1 MTVVETVILLVAL
14 VLVSNLVNHYFKTIP
29 VSLIQIFIGTTVAL
43 VFNLKIDLN
52 SSWFLL
58 LFIAPLLY
66 NDGRKFPKHELWKL
80 KGAIINNA
88 IILVFITI
96 LVGGYLIY
104 LVIPSL
110 PLPVSFALAAVLAP
124 TDPVAVHSISK
135 QVKLPDNILHLVSG
149 ESLINDASG
158 LIGFK
163 YALGVA
169 VTGYFSFSQAIG
181 DFFYMASIGL
191 LAGIILI
198 NLVIFIIEW
207 LVVKGFNDVIFN
219 TVLQVSVPFI
229 VYLLTEKYL
238 HASGVIA
245 VVVAGVFFSS
255 KRATFNSV
263 QPEIN
268 LVSERM
274 WDIIVY
280 LLNGTMFTIL
290 GVELPVATMG
300 TIKNERISTPSAILL
315 VFIVWFILLA
325 IRVIWTYCYQL
336 FDHEKSDKSFRI
348 RFKIAMLSGLSGV
361 RGAITMAAALTIPLH
376 TLSGEVFPERALV
389 LFIAA
394 GVIILSM
401 IMAIVTLPMI
411 AGHTLELETRG
422 GVVGLEEHDDSD
434 EDEDSFM
441 LNLNQAKLYILK
453 SAVRSLEEQRR
464 MNNQLAVYHLIL
476 EYQHM
481 IKSIENDE
489 RGEDETLAAT
499 TDEIKLRKV
508 ALKGQLMELQRLF
521 RTNQIHKKSYLK
533 SRKNLLKQLKNV
545 DHIARIRQTWLFPTF
560 GQSLGKILRRVSLWN
575 GVRQDETYGVEM
587 RFIER
592 TLAKAA
598 IKSLSEYLKNPDV
611 NEKAFNREVIYHLI
625 IGYRN
630 IVEKQKS
637 SDFLGKK
644 EYQDQ
649 IHKLR
654 FRSVSAQRLSLQYL
668 VEQGYITHQIAIKLQ
683 QYINHEESLILRSSG
698 LHNMDH

>member
-14 VLVSNLVNHYFKTIP
+14 VLLSNLVNHYFKKVP
-29 VSLIQIFIGTTVAL
+29 VSLIQIFLGASMAIL
-43 VFNLKIDLN
+43 FNLKIDLN

-66 NDGRKFPKHELWKL
+66 NDGRKFPKDELWKL
-80 KGAIINNA
+80 KGAIVNNA

-110 PLPVSFALAAVLAP
+110 PLPVGFALAAILAP
-124 TDPVAVHSISK
+124 TDPVAVHSISR

-163 YALGVA
+163 YALAVA
-169 VTGYFSFSQAIG
+169 VTGYFSFSQALG
-181 DFFYMASIGL
+181 DFIYMSSVGL
-191 LAGIILI
+191 IAGILLI
-198 NLVIFIIEW
+198 YIVIFIIEW

-255 KRATFNSV
+255 KRVSFNSV

-274 WDIIVY
+274 WEIIVY

-290 GVELPVATMG
+290 GVELPVATIG
-300 TIKNERISTPSAILL
+300 TIKNEKISTFNAIFL
-315 VFIVWFILLA
+315 VFVVWFILLA

-336 FDHEKSDKSFRI
+336 FGHEEGEESVRS

-361 RGAITMAAALTIPLH
+361 RGAITMAAALTIPVH
-376 TLSGEVFPERALV
+376 TLSGDNFPERALV

-401 IMAIVTLPMI
+401 VMAIVTLPII

-422 GVVGLEEHDDSD
+422 GAVIVDDMDDDS
-434 EDEDSFM
+434 EETH
-441 LNLNQAKLYILK
+441 LINLNQAKLYILK

-476 EYQHM
+476 EYQYM

-489 RGEDETLAAT
+489 RGEAEALAAT

-508 ALKGQLMELQRLF
+508 AIEGQLRELQRLF
-521 RTNQIHKKSYLK
+521 RTNQIHKKSFLK
-533 SRKNLLKQLKNV
+533 SRKNLLSQMKNV
-545 DHIARIRQTWLFPTF
+545 DHTARIRQNWLFPTV
-560 GQSLGKILRRVSLWN
+560 GQSLRKTMRAVSLWN
-575 GVRQDETYGVEM
+575 GVRRDENYGVEM

-598 IKSLSEYLKNPDV
+598 IKSLSEYLKDPSV
-611 NEKAFNREVIYHLI
+611 NEKSFNREVIYHLI

-630 IVEKQKS
+630 MIEKQKS
-637 SDFLGKK
+637 GDTLGKK
-644 EYQDQ
+644 EYQEEVR
-649 IHKLR
+649 KLR
-654 FRSVSAQRLSLQYL
+654 FKSVSAQRLSLQYL
-668 VEQGYITHQIAIKLQ
+668 VEQGYITHQNAIKLQ

-698 LHNMDH
+698 LNN